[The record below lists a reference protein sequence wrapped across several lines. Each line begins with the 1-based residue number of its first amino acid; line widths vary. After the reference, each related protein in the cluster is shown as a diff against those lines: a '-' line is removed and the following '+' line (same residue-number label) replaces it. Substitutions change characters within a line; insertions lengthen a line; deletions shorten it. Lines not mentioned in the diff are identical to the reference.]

1 MDEARQEL
9 ECLIDM
15 LHEWVVKNGLDDM
28 TITVIKNHG
37 MSNTLIEEFD
47 MFKIYGEE
55 SSNET

>member
-1 MDEARQEL
+1 MEEARQEL

-15 LHEWVVKNGLDDM
+15 LREWVVKNGLDDM

-47 MFKIYGEE
+47 MFKIYEE
-55 SSNET
+55 SGI